1 MLKMSN
7 VNEKMN
13 YVKMN
18 RMNNVKKGGSNMKG
32 DKILLPILVKFVLN
46 TLKQI
51 RRCPLFSLDLSA
63 STFLWKTQPST
74 YLATFRRPHSP
85 F

>member
-1 MLKMSN
+1 
-7 VNEKMN
+7 
-13 YVKMN
+13 
-18 RMNNVKKGGSNMKG
+18 MKR

-85 F
+85 LLNKEWREACVFSLCEVQLLQIFQVFI

>member
-51 RRCPLFSLDLSA
+51 RDAHFFHWI
-63 STFLWKTQPST
+63 FLPV
-74 YLATFRRPHSP
+74 P
-85 F
+85 FYGKPNPQHI